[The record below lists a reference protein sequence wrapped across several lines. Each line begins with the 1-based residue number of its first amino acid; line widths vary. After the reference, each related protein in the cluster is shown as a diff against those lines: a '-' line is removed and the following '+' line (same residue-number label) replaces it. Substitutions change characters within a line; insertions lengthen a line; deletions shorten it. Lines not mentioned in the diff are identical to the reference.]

1 MYTVPYPATYFTWPH
16 LSGSETGPYPKTYS
30 RAKEC
35 NEGAREVRL
44 QKGPRGWGLK
54 DSTYSPKWTE
64 KIGFVKKKILV
75 EIFDCKVQKSGV
87 HVVNDYADTG
97 FFIDF
102 SLDTEIYIFLNSC
115 Y

>member
-44 QKGPRGWGLK
+44 QKGPRG
-54 DSTYSPKWTE
+54 
-64 KIGFVKKKILV
+64 
-75 EIFDCKVQKSGV
+75 
-87 HVVNDYADTG
+87 
-97 FFIDF
+97 
-102 SLDTEIYIFLNSC
+102 
-115 Y
+115 